1 MLGERLDSLRAA
13 RPRVHCIANYVT
25 ANDCANLLLAC
36 GASPIMADDPQETA
50 QITSACAGLAVS
62 LGTPSA
68 RRLEGMALAAKKA
81 AELGIPAVL
90 DPVGVGGSDLRME
103 AARRM
108 LGEAKFT
115 AIRGNGAEIAAL
127 CSLTLNGAGIDDVS
141 PCADG
146 LETAQRLA
154 RRTGAVVILSGER
167 DIVTDGRTAY
177 RVSNGHEMMRLV
189 TGAGCMLTALVSAYL
204 AANPGQALDAAL
216 AAVCA
221 MGVCGE
227 RAHARLKPGEGN
239 ASYRNHLID
248 AVYALT
254 PQDLEREARYA
265 VYG

>member
-1 MLGERLDSLRAA
+1 MLGEIIAQCRAA
-13 RPRVHCIANYVT
+13 HPLVHCINNYVT

-50 QITSACAGLAVS
+50 QITAACAGLSVS

-68 RRLEGMALAAKKA
+68 RRLQGMALAAKKA
-81 AELGIPAVL
+81 TELGIPSVL
-90 DPVGVGGSDLRME
+90 DPVGVGGSSLRMD
-103 AARRM
+103 AARCM
-108 LGEAKFT
+108 LDEAGFT

-127 CSLTLNGAGIDDVS
+127 NSLTLNGAGIDDVS
-141 PCADG
+141 PSADG
-146 LETAQRLA
+146 FAAAQSLA
-154 RRTGAVVILSGER
+154 RRTGAVVILSGAQ
-167 DIVTDGRTAY
+167 DIVTDGRIAY

-189 TGAGCMLTALVSAYL
+189 TGAGCMLTALVGAYL
-204 AANPGQALDAAL
+204 AANPGRALDAVL

-221 MGVCGE
+221 MGICGE
-227 RAHARLKPGEGN
+227 RAFARLQPGEGN

-254 PQDLEREARYA
+254 AQDLEREARYA

>member
-1 MLGERLDSLRAA
+1 MLAGLMSAVRAGA
-13 RPRVHCIANYVT
+13 PLVHCIANYVT

-50 QITSACAGLAVS
+50 QITAACAGLAVS

-81 AELGIPAVL
+81 AELGIPSVL
-90 DPVGVGGSDLRME
+90 DPVGVGGSALRME

-108 LGEAKFT
+108 LDEAGFT

-141 PCADG
+141 PSSDG
-146 LETAQRLA
+146 LAAAQRLA
-154 RRTGAVVILSGER
+154 RRTGAVVILSGAQ
-167 DIVTDGRTAY
+167 DVVTDGRTAY
-177 RVSNGHEMMRLV
+177 RVGNGHAMMRLV
-189 TGAGCMLTALVSAYL
+189 TGAGCMLTALVGAYL
-204 AANPGQALDAAL
+204 AANPGRALDAAL

>member
-1 MLGERLDSLRAA
+1 MLGERLESLRAV

-50 QITSACAGLAVS
+50 QITAACAGLAVS

-68 RRLEGMALAAKKA
+68 RRLEGMALAATKA
-81 AELGIPAVL
+81 AELGLPSVL
-90 DPVGVGGSDLRME
+90 DPVGVGGSALRME

-108 LGEAKFT
+108 LDEAGFT

-127 CSLTLNGAGIDDVS
+127 NSLALNGAGIDDVS

-146 LETAQRLA
+146 LETAQSLA
-154 RRTGAVVILSGER
+154 RRTGAVVILSGEQ
-167 DIVTDGRTAY
+167 DIVTDGRTAF
-177 RVSNGHEMMRLV
+177 RVSNGHGMMRLV
-189 TGAGCMLTALVSAYL
+189 TGAGCMLTALVGAYL
-204 AANPGQALDAAL
+204 AANPGQALEAAL

-227 RAHARLKPGEGN
+227 RAHARLRPGEGN

-254 PQDLEREARYA
+254 AQELDREARYA